1 MKNLLSKGEVS
12 GVLSMNIYWEEVAER
27 EDTSPLQD
35 ELRDIVGR
43 LGTKVL
49 FIIAEYAKLQRNSSI

>member
-1 MKNLLSKGEVS
+1 VKNLLSKGEVS